1 MQIFSGKYPE
11 KKEKRS
17 KTVKGFDLEYYY
29 GEILYDHFFFFS
41 ILLSFYVTKKIT
53 TKMRVVKKH

>member
-29 GEILYDHFFFFS
+29 GEILYDHLFF
-41 ILLSFYVTKKIT
+41 LFYYHF
-53 TKMRVVKKH
+53 M